1 MLILIILNMSLLI
14 LEFGRPMLVEV
25 MSVKELNEPSSLL
38 FPQWSLYMKRVRAGA
53 IKEFCKHEYGMFF
66 ISNLIIYI
74 LTNTF
79 R

>member
-1 MLILIILNMSLLI
+1 
-14 LEFGRPMLVEV
+14 MLVEV
-25 MSVKELNEPSSLL
+25 MTVEELNEPSSLL

-66 ISNLIIYI
+66 ISNLIIHI
-74 LTNTF
+74 LTNTL

>member
-1 MLILIILNMSLLI
+1 MT
-14 LEFGRPMLVEV
+14 VE
-25 MSVKELNEPSSLL
+25 ELNEPSSLL

-66 ISNLIIYI
+66 ISNLIIHI
-74 LTNTF
+74 LTNTL